1 MSRNLKR
8 DYLKKLFEI
17 KTANGYKI
25 HLNQYIYGCA
35 HGDEYPK
42 LIKLIEETP
51 EYKKYSSVYYF
62 KYYNGTG
69 KYFHNVYTV
78 PNNNDSVNISTQLEE
93 TEIEANNRFNL
104 NKLIKLAEAI

>member
-8 DYLKKLFEI
+8 DYLLKLRAIET
-17 KTANGYKI
+17 KNGYRI
-25 HLNQYIYGCA
+25 HLNQYIYGFA

-42 LIKLIEETP
+42 LYKVIEETP
-51 EYKKYSSVYYF
+51 ETKTISSVYYF

-69 KYFHNVYTV
+69 KYFHSVYTV
-78 PNNNDSVNISTQLEE
+78 PNNHDSVNITNVIEE
-93 TEIEANNRFNL
+93 HEIEANNRFNL